1 MEELGKE
8 KIIRGFT
15 SIVHATVTASTYA
28 NLSAVTP
35 PIGGGVQVHMRMYAR
50 DIESCEVMK
59 NG

>member
-1 MEELGKE
+1 
-8 KIIRGFT
+8 
-15 SIVHATVTASTYA
+15 VHATVTASTYA